1 RGQRQPAS
9 LPRCHPSGPLG
20 VPGVPL
26 AGAPAITAGRARAL
40 PASSTTPSLR
50 LVYCF
55 SPSSSS
61 LLNRECIERSTLRD
75 HTEARGLGHGGR
87 PDGAELVV
95 EIEPRR
101 DRQPDPPAYAA
112 PHGDV
117 LLAVE
122 IGRAHV

>member
-1 RGQRQPAS
+1 
-9 LPRCHPSGPLG
+9 
-20 VPGVPL
+20 
-26 AGAPAITAGRARAL
+26 AL

-61 LLNRECIERSTLRD
+61 LLNREGIERSTLRD
-75 HTEARGLGHGGR
+75 HAESRGLGHGGR

-101 DRQPDPPAYAA
+101 DRQPEPPAYAA
-112 PHGDV
+112 PHGAV
-117 LLAVE
+117 LLAV
-122 IGRAHV
+122 RALGDRVPDDSRARPPPPRPLAAVAIDHAEVTVQAAVE